1 MNNQNEPDVTRIAAS
16 RFRKL
21 LAYVQA
27 SGAATK
33 NPSGLKLTRSNNM
46 SERDPKLVAS
56 VLEDFMM
63 QSDFSGPMAIGS
75 LVAKWADVVGEETAM
90 HVTVGEYDVE
100 TKTLNLITDST
111 AWATQIRMLVPQILL
126 KIAQEIGQGQV
137 LDLSVNGP
145 KGPSW
150 RHGNR
155 RVPGRGPRDTYG

>member
-1 MNNQNEPDVTRIAAS
+1 LSNQEADVTRIAAN

-27 SGAATK
+27 SGTTATK
-33 NPSGLKLTRSNNM
+33 TGVKLLRSNNL
-46 SERDPKLVAS
+46 SERDPKLVAT
-56 VLEDFMM
+56 VLEDFMI
-63 QSDFSGPMAIGS
+63 QSDFSGPIAVGT
-75 LVAKWADVVGEETAM
+75 LAARWADVVGEEIAA
-90 HVTVGEYDVE
+90 HVSMGEFDAE

-111 AWATQIRMLVPQILL
+111 AWATQIRMLVPNILQ
-126 KIAQEIGQGQV
+126 KIAEEIGSGQV

-150 RHGNR
+150 KHGKR

>member
-1 MNNQNEPDVTRIAAS
+1 MSNQEADVTRIAAN

-27 SGAATK
+27 SGTTATK
-33 NPSGLKLTRSNNM
+33 TGVKLLRSNNL
-46 SERDPKLVAS
+46 SERDPKLVAT
-56 VLEDFMM
+56 VLEDFMI
-63 QSDFSGPMAIGS
+63 QSDFSGPIAVGT
-75 LVAKWADVVGEETAM
+75 LAARWADVVGEEIAA
-90 HVTVGEYDVE
+90 HVSMGEFDAE

-111 AWATQIRMLVPQILL
+111 AWATQIRMLVPNILQ
-126 KIAQEIGQGQV
+126 KIAEEIGSGQV

-150 RHGNR
+150 KHGKR

>member
-1 MNNQNEPDVTRIAAS
+1 MNNADDVTRIAAS
-16 RFRKL
+16 RFRRL
-21 LAYVQA
+21 LAYMQA
-27 SGAATK
+27 SGVVAKDKT
-33 NPSGLKLTRSNNM
+33 GVRLERSNSM

-63 QSDFSGPMAIGS
+63 QTEFSGPLAVGTLAARWS
-75 LVAKWADVVGEETAM
+75 DVVGEEIAA
-90 HVTVGEYDVE
+90 HVSMGEFDPE

-111 AWATQIRMLVPQILL
+111 AWATQIRMLVPQLLL
-126 KIAQEIGQGQV
+126 KIGEEIGSGQV
-137 LDLSVNGP
+137 LDISVNGP

>member
-1 MNNQNEPDVTRIAAS
+1 MSNQEADVTRIAAN

-27 SGAATK
+27 SGTTATK
-33 NPSGLKLTRSNNM
+33 TGVKLSRSNNM
-46 SERDPKLVAS
+46 SERDPKLVAT
-56 VLEDFMM
+56 VLEDFMI
-63 QSDFSGPMAIGS
+63 QSDFSGPIAVGT
-75 LVAKWADVVGEETAM
+75 LAARWADVVGEEIAA
-90 HVTVGEYDVE
+90 HVSMGEFDAE

-111 AWATQIRMLVPQILL
+111 AWATQIRMLVPNILQ
-126 KIAQEIGQGQV
+126 KIAEEIGSGQV

-150 RHGNR
+150 KHGKR